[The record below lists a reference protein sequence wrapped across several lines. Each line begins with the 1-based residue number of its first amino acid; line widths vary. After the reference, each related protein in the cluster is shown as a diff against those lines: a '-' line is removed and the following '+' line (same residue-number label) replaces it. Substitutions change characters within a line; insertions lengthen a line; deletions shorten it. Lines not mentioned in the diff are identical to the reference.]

1 MLTIYRYFEQEE
13 EPRHG
18 ISTFAHERDT
28 VYHCYSSYARG
39 TEFLMGYYG
48 ILGRAPKGRDEG
60 EQPISWLRRHD
71 EYGLAK
77 GMSR

>member
-1 MLTIYRYFEQEE
+1 MASAR
-13 EPRHG
+13 
-18 ISTFAHERDT
+18 SHEGDT

-39 TEFLMGYYG
+39 TEFLIGYYG
-48 ILGRAPKGRDEG
+48 ILDRAPKGRDEG
-60 EQPISWLRRHD
+60 EQPMSRLRRHD